1 MAVEKGRPAHEKE
14 SPANGKEANAKEHAA
29 LAVGDPAPDFD
40 LPGDGGG
47 RVSLAGLLGKPTVIY
62 FFPKADT
69 SGCTRESVAFSAL
82 KPDFDKAGVAVIGVS
97 ADPVK
102 TQDRFKAKHNLT
114 VALASDEASSMLE
127 AYDVWVEKSMY
138 GKKYM
143 GIERTTVLIGTD
155 GRIARIWHKVKID
168 GHAEDVLAAAR
179 ALSKR
184 E

>member
-1 MAVEKGRPAHEKE
+1 MALEKGRPSHEKA
-14 SPANGKEANAKEHAA
+14 SPADGKEHAA
-29 LAVGDPAPDFD
+29 LTVGDPAPDFD

-47 RVSLAGLLGKPTVIY
+47 RVSLADLRGKPAVIY

-114 VALASDEASSMLE
+114 VALASDEARSMLE
-127 AYDVWVEKSMY
+127 AYGVWVEKSMY

-143 GIERTTVLIGTD
+143 GIERTTVLIGPD

-168 GHAEDVLAAAR
+168 GHAEEVLAAAR
-179 ALSKR
+179 AL
-184 E
+184 